1 VQHLSN
7 GDQKI
12 NPDGTYTTS
21 ALFEVVAPYTPGSL
35 RVEAWAPGIISLEVA
50 PQRTGVSMEG
60 NGDIRED
67 HASKTVMSP
76 FGKYAIIVQTRTAVN
91 IDIRYAFDQ

>member
-1 VQHLSN
+1 
-7 GDQKI
+7 
-12 NPDGTYTTS
+12 
-21 ALFEVVAPYTPGSL
+21 
-35 RVEAWAPGIISLEVA
+35 
-50 PQRTGVSMEG
+50 MEG